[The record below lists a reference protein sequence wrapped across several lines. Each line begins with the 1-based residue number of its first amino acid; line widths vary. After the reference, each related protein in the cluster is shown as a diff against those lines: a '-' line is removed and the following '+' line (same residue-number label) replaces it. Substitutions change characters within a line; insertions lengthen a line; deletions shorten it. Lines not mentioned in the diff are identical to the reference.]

1 MKTVKP
7 EAKRKTEKASSAVPK
22 ILTLQEEMRVMKEL
36 SLPYFKLMM
45 ITKTLTAA
53 NVEMLQLQL
62 AAENGFTLV
71 MNLLLT
77 TGEASVNRTDG
88 AGNTALD
95 FAITAGKETMV
106 ALLKEYGAV
115 SGQVRA
121 SEEPEDLLVTG
132 SGSDADDESSDRDSV
147 PLAGEGDALEEGL
160 V

>member
-1 MKTVKP
+1 MIMSECMKTVKP

-71 MNLLLT
+71 MNLN
-77 TGEASVNRTDG
+77 S
-88 AGNTALD
+88 
-95 FAITAGKETMV
+95 KH
-106 ALLKEYGAV
+106 Y
-115 SGQVRA
+115 
-121 SEEPEDLLVTG
+121 
-132 SGSDADDESSDRDSV
+132 
-147 PLAGEGDALEEGL
+147 
-160 V
+160 